1 MYIYKYIN
9 MCNNDNNNNNNN
21 NNNNINN
28 NDNSDVD
35 DNKTKNFISP
45 HKAVTIIKYK

>member
-1 MYIYKYIN
+1 
-9 MCNNDNNNNNNN
+9 MCNNDNNYNNNNN
-21 NNNNINN
+21 NNN

-35 DNKTKNFISP
+35 DNNKTKSFISP

>member
-1 MYIYKYIN
+1 MYIYKYLN
-9 MCNNDNNNNNNN
+9 MCNNDNNN

-35 DNKTKNFISP
+35 DNNKLKTLFHRTRQSQL
-45 HKAVTIIKYK
+45 